1 MAINWIESKVIDQ
14 VKWTDD
20 LVSIRF
26 ENNVPAYTAG
36 QFTKIG
42 LKIDGE
48 IISRPYS
55 LVSAP
60 HEDFLE
66 VIYVNVPDGKL
77 TPKLHNLKKD
87 DTIYVMDKSSGFFVM
102 DEVPDGD
109 KLWLIA
115 TGTGL
120 GVFISLLKTDAP
132 WGRFK
137 EIVLVHGVRTGDEL
151 TYQKQ
156 IEEFQNEH
164 PNQLKYIQT
173 VTREKIDNALNS
185 RIPEAIKD
193 NTITDICGNIDK
205 SSQFMLCGNP
215 DMINDMVDLLGE
227 YGLERNRRSK
237 PGNIT
242 LEKYW

>member
-14 VKWTDD
+14 IKWTDD

-42 LKIDGE
+42 LKINGE
-48 IISRPYS
+48 IVSRPYS

-60 HEDFLE
+60 HENFLE

-77 TPKLHNLKKD
+77 TPELHKLKKN

-120 GVFISLLKTDAP
+120 GVFISLLKTDSP
-132 WGRFK
+132 WKRFK
-137 EIVLVHGVRTGDEL
+137 EIILVHGVRTAGEL
-151 TYQKQ
+151 TYQDQ
-156 IEEFQNEH
+156 I
-164 PNQLKYIQT
+164 
-173 VTREKIDNALNS
+173 
-185 RIPEAIKD
+185 
-193 NTITDICGNIDK
+193 
-205 SSQFMLCGNP
+205 
-215 DMINDMVDLLGE
+215 
-227 YGLERNRRSK
+227 
-237 PGNIT
+237 
-242 LEKYW
+242 

>member
-14 VKWTDD
+14 IKWTDD

-66 VIYVNVPDGKL
+66 VVYVNVPGGKL

-120 GVFISLLKTDAP
+120 GVFISLLKTGAP
-132 WGRFK
+132 WERFK
-137 EIVLVHGVRTGDEL
+137 EIVLVHGVRTADEL

-156 IEEFQNEH
+156 IKEFQNEH

-173 VTREKIDNALNS
+173 VTREKTENALNS

-205 SSQFMLCGNP
+205 NSQFMLCGNP

>member
-1 MAINWIESKVIDQ
+1 MAINWIESKVINQ
-14 VKWTDD
+14 TKWTED

-26 ENNVPAYTAG
+26 ENNVPPYTAG

-42 LKIDGE
+42 LKVDGE

-77 TPKLHNLKKD
+77 TPKLHNLKKG

-102 DEVPDGD
+102 DEVPNGD

-120 GVFISLLKTDAP
+120 GVFISLLKTQEP
-132 WGRFK
+132 WKRFK
-137 EIVLVHGVRTGDEL
+137 DIVLVHGVRTSGEL
-151 TYQKQ
+151 AYQDQ
-156 IEEFQNEH
+156 IEEFKIKY

-173 VTREKIDNALNS
+173 VTREKVKNALNV
-185 RIPEAIKD
+185 RIPDAIKD
-193 NTITDICGNIDK
+193 SSLTDICGEINNN
-205 SSQFMLCGNP
+205 SQFMLCGNP
-215 DMINDMVDLLGE
+215 DMINDMVILLGE